1 MKREGKKRRI
11 AVVVASMEVE
21 YAGKTLQGIEKEA
34 HALGMDV
41 YVFNASVSTDETL
54 KHNIGEYNIYNLID
68 YTLFDG
74 VILFANLIQSY
85 SVYNKIIDAVKKVR
99 DCCRQY

>member
-74 VILFANLIQSY
+74 VILFANLIQS
-85 SVYNKIIDAVKKVR
+85 
-99 DCCRQY
+99 